1 MRITKK
7 QRAALNASVAAR
19 FPKGSSKGD
28 PLAHTLTLGQSYASV
43 NSLQFSSQ
51 SKAKGLKLFSL
62 K

>member
-1 MRITKK
+1 MRISKK
-7 QRAALNASVAAR
+7 QRAALNARVAAR
-19 FPKGSSKGD
+19 FPKGSGKGD
-28 PLAHTLTLGQSYASV
+28 PLANTLTLGQSFKSV

>member
-1 MRITKK
+1 MPSKK

-19 FPKGSSKGD
+19 FPKGSAKGD
-28 PLAHTLTLGQSYASV
+28 TLAYTLTLGQSFRSV
-43 NSLQFSSQ
+43 DSLQFSSK

>member
-19 FPKGSSKGD
+19 FPKGSGNGD
-28 PLAHTLTLGQSYASV
+28 PLATTLTLGQSYASV
-43 NSLQFSSQ
+43 NSLQFSSV
-51 SKAKGLKLFSL
+51 SKAKGLKPYSL